1 MTKDAEEREVVVA
14 TAPGMFSNE
23 VLASLAVADGSTVS
37 FLIDRALLV
46 QHSEALALLRLPLA
60 KRHRE
65 RECDVVMLPVETLET
80 GARWIELPL
89 E

>member
-1 MTKDAEEREVVVA
+1 
-14 TAPGMFSNE
+14 MFSSE
-23 VLASLAVADGSTVS
+23 VLASLAIADGSTVS
-37 FLIDRALLV
+37 FLIDRSLLV
-46 QHSEALALLRLPLA
+46 QQSEALALLKLPLA

-80 GARWIELPL
+80 GARWVELPL